1 MIDSYR
7 ITRRL
12 IFAGGP
18 PRSGTTLLAKLLNAH
33 GEIVTVIDNSVYEN
47 WALYNYR
54 LRTGLVQ
61 QIRDGIVRSDEPQRA
76 AHLIVSHIVQGSY
89 LRGAAP
95 GPGMEKY
102 KAVPLAPQAIAQS
115 GDSAVTRL
123 KRLIKRKFSRA
134 PQMPA
139 RYLLPSNAFGN
150 LRYFCLKSPEI
161 VFVLSALADLFPG
174 AKFVLVYRSVEAI
187 AESMYRKG
195 NEWRLPS
202 YHRRW
207 ALERS
212 PNGTPLPPPGVPR
225 EWHPLWEKAGAFQRC
240 VIYASSYLRAMAEAV
255 PALPAQSVFLYHHAR
270 LCQSPASVLDALFAF
285 LGLSPARFARAFAPA
300 IHDAQRGFPP
310 ALQDEYQEIALQ
322 VEADKW
328 PRLLHNLES
337 GEEN

>member
-1 MIDSYR
+1 MDSYP
-7 ITRRL
+7 ITKRL

-33 GEIVTVIDNSVYEN
+33 REIVTVIDNSVYEN

-54 LRTGLVQ
+54 LRAGLVQ
-61 QIRDGIVRSDEPQRA
+61 QIREGTIRSEESERA
-76 AHLIVSHIVQGSY
+76 AHLIVSHVLHEGY

-95 GPGMEKY
+95 GPGMKKY
-102 KAVPLAPQAIAQS
+102 KAIPLAPQAIAQS
-115 GDSAVTRL
+115 GDSALTRL
-123 KRLIKRKFSRA
+123 KRLIKQKLSHTSR
-134 PQMPA
+134 MPV
-139 RYLLPSNAFGN
+139 RHLLPPGAFEN

-161 VFVLSALADLFPG
+161 VFVLPTLAALFPT

-207 ALERS
+207 ALEKT

-225 EWHPLWEKAGAFQRC
+225 EWHPLWEKASAFQRC
-240 VIYASSYLRAMAEAV
+240 VIYASSYLRAMAETIS
-255 PALPAQSVFLYHHAR
+255 ALPAQSVFLYNHVR

-285 LGLSPARFARAFAPA
+285 LGLSPTYLANAFAPT
-300 IHDAQRGFPP
+300 IYNTQWDLPP
-310 ALQDEYQEIALQ
+310 ALQDEYQEIALR
-322 VEADKW
+322 VKADKW
-328 PRLLHNLES
+328 PALLHNLES
-337 GEEN
+337 GGEN